1 MSNFPTKYDF
11 CLIEQ
16 GYMARLNRDIISIY
30 GIMESK
36 EFGSRERGEYCRSG
50 GGWEKNRR

>member
-16 GYMARLNRDIISIY
+16 GYMARLNRDILSIY

-50 GGWEKNRR
+50 GGWGKNRR